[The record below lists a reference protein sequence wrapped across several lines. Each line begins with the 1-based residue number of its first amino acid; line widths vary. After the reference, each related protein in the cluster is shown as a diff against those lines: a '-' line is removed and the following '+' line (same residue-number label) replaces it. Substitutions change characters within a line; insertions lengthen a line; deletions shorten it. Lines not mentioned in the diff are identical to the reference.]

1 MNQFLRH
8 IAPFILLVSYLPTM
22 LLSSIH
28 VHHDT
33 IDADDNCLQCVG
45 HIETA
50 HHHDHD
56 CIFCSFLSLN
66 YIVPDKGKPVAT
78 FPATEH
84 ITTPTP
90 SLVPQFRHGVAL
102 LRAPPIIS

>member
-1 MNQFLRH
+1 
-8 IAPFILLVSYLPTM
+8 M
-22 LLSSIH
+22 LFSSLH

-56 CIFCSFLSLN
+56 CLFCTFLSLN
-66 YIVPDKGKPVAT
+66 YLVQDEGQPVALL
-78 FPATEH
+78 PATEC
-84 ITTPTP
+84 ISAPTTAQ
-90 SLVPQFRHGVAL
+90 VPQLRHGVAL
-102 LRAPPIIS
+102 LRAPPLMG